1 MCEELPE
8 DSNVL
13 RYVRPSAVRE
23 DGTVDGAA
31 FRLRP
36 HERRLSVNWMECF
49 GEYSEAERVRRIA
62 RLIRMQIRPTGRFA
76 KLSVGGTR
84 RRVAGIRFL
93 HCPLAADGAYE
104 ADPSHSEID
113 GIPPGDSPESEWVG
127 DLIAACIEN
136 AFPVL
141 VEVP

>member
-1 MCEELPE
+1 MREELPE

-36 HERRLSVNWMECF
+36 GELRLSVNWMECF
-49 GEYSEAERVRRIA
+49 GAYSEAERVRRIA

-76 KLSVGGTR
+76 KLGVGGTR

-93 HCPLAADGAYE
+93 HCPLAAEGAHE

-113 GIPPGDSPESEWVG
+113 GIPPRDSPESEWVG
-127 DLIAACIEN
+127 DLLAACIEK
-136 AFPVL
+136 ALPVL
-141 VEVP
+141 VEVS